1 VLAERH
7 STVIKKIFVGIAKV
21 NHSKI
26 LACCSDFPS
35 PNFDCCEWFWVE
47 PITAGWLSHTS
58 LPNRQKQS
66 KAFRPNVAADTSSFP
81 NSPSKKAYHELDV
94 GERLAVCYLQI
105 NHIRPQKNDSPAER
119 PLKAGNENT
128 SGRATTKS
136 ICSKL

>member
-1 VLAERH
+1 
-7 STVIKKIFVGIAKV
+7 
-21 NHSKI
+21 

-105 NHIRPQKNDSPAER
+105 NHIRPQKSNSPAEKR
-119 PLKAGNENT
+119 FA
-128 SGRATTKS
+128 RRTTVKS
-136 ICSKL
+136 RQRKHFGSSHHQINLFKIVI